1 MKALAI
7 FLLSSLF
14 FGQLNL
20 LQMKQRE
27 LFLAKQQQYQE
38 DTALYEETLA
48 QYQELYALYQELP
61 AEDPDRQSMK
71 AALLKTKEGL
81 KAFKPQLKTDKAN
94 LEQLFL
100 ALQEED
106 IPREQYRQLLALF
119 FTDLQQGVSSRLVK
133 KPALKMG
140 VGLIKLRSDLVLF
153 FNQVPGPLS
162 KQLNK
167 EVKAIPIDT
176 NVEDFLAAFLAI
188 LEKYSQEDQIK
199 ANWFNTFS
207 IKEKNLLKKI
217 SYQQLE
223 SILDQALAI
232 DDFLTEEELIEQQV
246 KDLLLLEEKLAGVI
260 SYIKMKINNEYDL
273 LPAAE
278 EYFKYKIK
286 STSCISNLTAARQGI
301 HPKLHSYLFQN
312 WAAAIQAEQEYDPQL
327 LKKILVD
334 NTKLPKDFAENWFKE
349 DMAIAKINE
358 QELLANNWSTGCFV
372 KEQLLLEMK
381 DEEAKKWIRSACS
394 AWISEFKTLLRQ
406 NPQRCI
412 NKDQFLTS
420 LEHEFMEGIK
430 GEDAFF
436 VYDRIKEVILS
447 SKMKFLDGEKT
458 KFSQQQLL
466 DCVFQDSILGLGEE
480 ERLNAVISRLKANPE
495 IQVQKDYL
503 LKFKIIL
510 LPAPAGLEYI
520 VLQASRC
527 AYKAIQKPE
536 FKDSSYFVQLAF
548 KHADFPYIN
557 FDGEMR
563 MKVDYALKNVL
574 FQGKSRPAAFVVAL
588 NDEGEKWING
598 YNNEGVS
605 LTASVIE
612 QKCLAPKFEKCIATT
627 IIAVQLVVNYDIETF
642 LGITK
647 DKWIAKG
654 EDPANSADLSRLA
667 QALSFNIGNYI
678 SADPSSWS
686 GIKKGPSM
694 RIRFDLKLSSE
705 LIADKVQQVA
715 LDFKQNQSGPWTVS
729 LKGESSWREKQA

>member
-1 MKALAI
+1 MK
-7 FLLSSLF
+7 
-14 FGQLNL
+14 
-20 LQMKQRE
+20 K
-27 LFLAKQQQYQE
+27 
-38 DTALYEETLA
+38 TLA
-48 QYQELYALYQELP
+48 QYLELHSLYQELP
-61 AEDPDRQSMK
+61 AEDPDRPSLK
-71 AALLKTKEGL
+71 AALLKTKAGL
-81 KAFKPQLKTDKAN
+81 KAFKPQLKMEKAN

-100 ALQEED
+100 ALKEED
-106 IPREQYRQLLALF
+106 IPKERYRQQLALF
-119 FTDLQQGVSSRLVK
+119 FADLQQGVSSRLGK
-133 KPALKMG
+133 KPALKTG

-162 KQLNK
+162 KQLHK
-167 EVKAIPIDT
+167 EIKVIPIDT

-207 IKEKNLLKKI
+207 IKEENLLKKI

-223 SILDQALAI
+223 SILDQALAK
-232 DDFLTEEELIEQQV
+232 DDFLTEEELIEQQK

-301 HPKLHSYLFQN
+301 HPKLHAYLFQN

-327 LKKILVD
+327 LKKILLD

-372 KEQLLLEMK
+372 KEQLLLEIK

-412 NKDQFLTS
+412 NKDQFLAS

-436 VYDRIKEVILS
+436 VYDRIKEVVLS
-447 SKMKFLDGEKT
+447 SKMKFLNGEKT

-480 ERLNAVISRLKANPE
+480 DRLNTVISRLKANPE

-503 LKFKIIL
+503 LKFKISL

-527 AYKAIQKPE
+527 AYKTIQKPE

-548 KHADFPYIN
+548 KHADFPFIN

-563 MKVDYALKNVL
+563 LKVDYALKNVL

-588 NDEGEKWING
+588 NDEGEKWIKG

-627 IIAVQLVVNYDIETF
+627 IIAVQLVVNYHVETF
-642 LGITK
+642 LGVTK

-654 EDPANSADLSRLA
+654 EDPTNSTDLSQLA
-667 QALSFNIGNYI
+667 KALSFNIGNYI

-686 GIKKGPSM
+686 GIKEYPSV

-729 LKGESSWREKQA
+729 LKGDSSWREKQS